1 MPAVRR
7 RPRRRPLRVLLPPEQ
22 RPTRA
27 VVRRSGTWTL
37 QSTLDR
43 YGLGPVAGVDE
54 AGRGACAGPLVIA
67 ACVLRPG
74 DAKRL
79 DGLTDSKLLT
89 PTAREEYFALLLRRA
104 VDHAVVVVDPAE
116 VDRRGVHVANIEGM
130 RRAVAGLSSRPGYV
144 LTDGFP
150 VRGFG
155 SPALAVPKGDQ
166 VAACVAAASVLAKV
180 TRDRIMV
187 GLHREYPQYGFAEHK
202 GYCTP
207 VHEGALAEHGPSP
220 VHRYSFVNVRAARD
234 GSVPM
239 LDGIDVADD
248 EWPEELVHNGS
259 LAVGLSEVAVGGG
272 WVQ

>member
-1 MPAVRR
+1 MPAR
-7 RPRRRPLRVLLPPEQ
+7 RPVRVTLPAEQ
-22 RPTRA
+22 RPSRA

-54 AGRGACAGPLVIA
+54 AGRGACAGPLVVA
-67 ACVLRPG
+67 ACVLRSG

-89 PTAREEYFALLLRRA
+89 PAAREEYFGLLMRRA
-104 VDHAVVVVDPAE
+104 VDHAVVVVDPSE

-130 RRAVAGLSSRPGYV
+130 RRAVARLADRPGYV

-155 SPALAVPKGDQ
+155 TPALAVPKGDQ

-187 GLHREYPQYGFAEHK
+187 GLDREFPQYGFAEHK

-207 VHEGALAEHGPSP
+207 THDSALAEHGPSP

-234 GSVPM
+234 GISP
-239 LDGIDVADD
+239 LDAVAEQGCLADVWAADG
-248 EWPEELVHNGS
+248 LVHNG
-259 LAVGLSEVAVGGG
+259 LPAVELTEVAAGGGVGL
-272 WVQ
+272 